1 ECPCRGIPCT
11 LLHHWRSRDGSV
23 YARQPYL
30 LQRTYRQVLMS
41 NRMLTLMMGFVAFL
55 ILAVGVVFVLALAG
69 GGDDDSGGTPASA
82 DKTPKPNTSG
92 DICKGETLIVPGD
105 DPSSVLDPIQVGDV
119 STSEYIVEIFGGLV
133 TLDPD
138 LKVQPD
144 LAKELPTVSN
154 NGKTYTFKLRDNA
167 VFQNGQRVT
176 ADDFKYSIER
186 AADPTNASPTVLAYL
201 GNIVGVKDRFANK
214 AASVSGVKVIDETT
228 IQIDLIEPSDF
239 FLSELTYP
247 VAFVVDKK
255 TVEKNPRN
263 WTQSPNGTGPFRL
276 KEFKPA
282 EKITLVRNE
291 RYHLGA
297 PKLEEVDFEL
307 AGGSILTRYEN
318 NEIHIGG
325 FPATQLD
332 SVKSGSS
339 PLSKDYR
346 EVPEMATFYFTLNP
360 AQKPF
365 DDPKVRQAFAMSIDR
380 ENINNVLLYNAYR
393 VADGFLPP
401 EMPGYTES
409 VTSYKYDPV
418 KAKQLI
424 QDSTYAGKLPRIVL
438 SYSGTGSAP
447 GDLLVAIQK
456 GWQDALG
463 VDISLQAIDSS
474 AFLREQRKGGF
485 QMHSDGWSA
494 DYPDPEDFLGKLF
507 ASDSQLNYTKYKN
520 DAVDALLSQA
530 RTEQDRAKRYTL
542 YAQAE
547 QKIIDDATV
556 IPTFWPVTHTLV
568 KSCVQG
574 LPNTS
579 MTIPKYRYVDI
590 KE

>member
-1 ECPCRGIPCT
+1 
-11 LLHHWRSRDGSV
+11 
-23 YARQPYL
+23 
-30 LQRTYRQVLMS
+30 MS

-55 ILAVGVVFVLALAG
+55 ILAVGVVFVIGLAGG
-69 GGDDDSGGTPASA
+69 GGDDDGGGGTPA
-82 DKTPKPNTSG
+82 DRDRTPGASTSG
-92 DICKGETLIVPGD
+92 KICDGKSLIVPGD

-119 STSEYIVEIFGGLV
+119 STSEYVVEIFGGLV

-144 LAKELPTVSN
+144 LAKEWSTSN
-154 NGKTYTFKLRDNA
+154 GGKTYTFKLRDNA

-201 GNIVGVKDRFANK
+201 GNIVGVKERFANK
-214 AASVSGVKVIDETT
+214 AASVAGVKAIDENT
-228 IQIDLIEPSDF
+228 IQIDLVEPSDF

-247 VAFVVDKK
+247 VAFVVDRR

-263 WTQSPNGTGPFRL
+263 WTQNPNGTGPFRL

-282 EKITLVRNE
+282 ERIVLVRND
-291 RYHLGA
+291 RYHLGV
-297 PKLEEVDFEL
+297 PKLDEVVFEL

-332 SVKSGSS
+332 AVKSGNS

-360 AQKPF
+360 QQKPF
-365 DDPKVRQAFAMSIDR
+365 DDLKVRQAFAMSIDR

-409 VTSYKYDPV
+409 VHSFSYDPQ
-418 KAKQLI
+418 KAKQLL
-424 QDSTYAGKLPRIVL
+424 QESSYAGKLPRITL
-438 SYSGTGSAP
+438 TYSGGGSAP
-447 GDLLVAIQK
+447 PDLLVAIQK
-456 GWQDALG
+456 GWQDNLG
-463 VDISLQAIDSS
+463 VEINLQAIDGA

-507 ASDSQLNYTKYKN
+507 ASDSQLNFVKYKN
-520 DAVDALLSQA
+520 DQVDALLTQA
-530 RTEQDRAKRYTL
+530 RTEQDRTKRYAL

-556 IPTFWPVTHTLV
+556 IPTFWPVDHLLV
-568 KSCVQG
+568 KPCVQG

-590 KE
+590 KN

>member
-1 ECPCRGIPCT
+1 
-11 LLHHWRSRDGSV
+11 
-23 YARQPYL
+23 
-30 LQRTYRQVLMS
+30 MS

-55 ILAVGVVFVLALAG
+55 ILAVGVVFLIALAG
-69 GGDDDSGGTPASA
+69 GGGDDDDGGSPASPNS
-82 DKTPKPNTSG
+82 TPKSTSSG
-92 DICKGETLIVPGD
+92 KICDGKTLIVPGD

-119 STSEYIVEIFGGLV
+119 STSEYVVEIFGGLV
-133 TLDPD
+133 TLDPE

-144 LAKELPTVSN
+144 IAKEMPTVSN
-154 NGKTYTFKLRDNA
+154 GGKTYTFKLRDNV

-201 GNIVGVKDRFANK
+201 GNIVGIKDRFANK
-214 AASVSGVKVIDETT
+214 AASVSGVKVIDQTT
-228 IQIDLIEPSDF
+228 LQIDLVEPSDF

-255 TVEKNPRN
+255 TIEKNPRN

-282 EKITLVRNE
+282 EKIVLIKNE

-297 PKLEEVDFEL
+297 PKLDEVVFEL

-318 NEIHIGG
+318 DEIHIGG

-339 PLSKDYR
+339 PLSADYR
-346 EVPEMATFYFTLNP
+346 EVPELAVFYFTLNP
-360 AQKPF
+360 TKAPF

-380 ENINNVLLYNAYR
+380 ETINNVLLYNAYR

-401 EMPGYTES
+401 EMPGYSAS
-409 VTSYKYDPV
+409 VKSYNYDIA
-418 KAKQLI
+418 KAKQLL
-424 QDSTYAGKLPRIVL
+424 QESKYAGKLPRVVL
-438 SYSGTGSAP
+438 TFSGSGAAP

-456 GWQDALG
+456 GWSDNLG
-463 VDISLQAIDSS
+463 VDIELQAVDSS
-474 AFLREQRKGGF
+474 AFLREQRKGQF

-507 ASDSQLNYTKYKN
+507 ASDSQLNYIKYKN
-520 DAVDALLSQA
+520 DEVDRLLQLA
-530 RTEQDRAKRYTL
+530 RTEQDRTKRFSL
-542 YAQAE
+542 YIDAE
-547 QKIIDDATV
+547 QKILDDAVV
-556 IPTFWPVTHTLV
+556 IPTFWPVAHQLV
-568 KSCVQG
+568 KSCVKD
-574 LPNTS
+574 LPAAS
-579 MTIPKYRYVDI
+579 MTISKYRYVDI
-590 KE
+590 KD

>member
-1 ECPCRGIPCT
+1 
-11 LLHHWRSRDGSV
+11 
-23 YARQPYL
+23 
-30 LQRTYRQVLMS
+30 MS

-55 ILAVGVVFVLALAG
+55 ILAVGVVFVIALAG
-69 GGDDDSGGTPASA
+69 GGGDDDNGGTPASS
-82 DKTPKPNTSG
+82 DKTPGASG
-92 DICKGETLIVPGD
+92 SSGKICDGKSLIVPGD

-119 STSEYIVEIFGGLV
+119 STSEYVVEIFGGLV

-144 LAKELPTVSN
+144 IAKEWSVSN
-154 NGKTYTFKLRDNA
+154 GGKTYTFKLRDNV

-201 GNIVGVKDRFANK
+201 GNVVGVRERFANK
-214 AASVSGVKVIDETT
+214 AASVSGVKVIDENTV
-228 IQIDLIEPSDF
+228 QIDLVEPSDF

-255 TVEKNPRN
+255 TIEKNPRN
-263 WTQSPNGTGPFRL
+263 WTQNPNGTGPFRL

-282 EKITLVRNE
+282 ERIVLARNE

-297 PKLEEVDFEL
+297 PKLAEVVFEL

-318 NEIHIGG
+318 DEIHIGY

-332 SVKSGSS
+332 AVKAGTS

-360 AQKPF
+360 QKAPF

-380 ENINNVLLYNAYR
+380 DTINNVLLYNAYR

-401 EMPGYTES
+401 EMPGYSEA
-409 VTSYKYDPV
+409 VHSYKYDPA
-418 KAKQLI
+418 KAKQLL
-424 QDSTYAGKLPRIVL
+424 QESKYAGKLPRITL
-438 SYSGTGSAP
+438 TYSGSGAAP

-456 GWQDALG
+456 GWQDSLG
-463 VDISLQAIDSS
+463 VEIQLEAIDSS

-485 QMHSDGWSA
+485 QMHSDGWAA

-507 ASDSQLNYTKYKN
+507 ASDSQLNYIKYKN
-520 DAVDALLSQA
+520 DAVDALLTQA
-530 RTEQDRAKRYTL
+530 RTEQDRTKRYSL
-542 YAQAE
+542 YADAE
-547 QKIIDDATV
+547 QKILDDAV
-556 IPTFWPVTHTLV
+556 VVPTFWPVNHLLV

-590 KE
+590 KN

>member
-1 ECPCRGIPCT
+1 
-11 LLHHWRSRDGSV
+11 
-23 YARQPYL
+23 
-30 LQRTYRQVLMS
+30 MS

-55 ILAVGVVFVLALAG
+55 ILAVGVVFVIALAG
-69 GGDDDSGGTPASA
+69 GGGDDDNGGTPASS
-82 DKTPKPNTSG
+82 DKTPGASG
-92 DICKGETLIVPGD
+92 SSGKICDGKSLIVPGD

-119 STSEYIVEIFGGLV
+119 STSEYVVEIFGGLV

-144 LAKELPTVSN
+144 IAKEWSVSN
-154 NGKTYTFKLRDNA
+154 GGKTYTFKLRDNV

-201 GNIVGVKDRFANK
+201 GNVVGVRERFANK
-214 AASVSGVKVIDETT
+214 AASVSGVKVIDENTV
-228 IQIDLIEPSDF
+228 QIDLVEPSDF

-255 TVEKNPRN
+255 TIEKNPRN
-263 WTQSPNGTGPFRL
+263 WTQNPNGTGPFRL

-282 EKITLVRNE
+282 ERIVLARND

-297 PKLEEVDFEL
+297 PKLAEVVFEL

-318 NEIHIGG
+318 DEIHIGY

-332 SVKSGSS
+332 AVKAGTS

-360 AQKPF
+360 QKAPF

-380 ENINNVLLYNAYR
+380 DTINNVLLYNAYR

-401 EMPGYTES
+401 EMPGYSEA
-409 VTSYKYDPV
+409 VHSYKYDPA
-418 KAKQLI
+418 KAKQLL
-424 QDSTYAGKLPRIVL
+424 QESKYAGKLPRITL
-438 SYSGTGSAP
+438 TYSGSGAAP

-456 GWQDALG
+456 GWQDSLG
-463 VDISLQAIDSS
+463 VEIQLEAIDSS

-485 QMHSDGWSA
+485 QMHSDGWAA

-507 ASDSQLNYTKYKN
+507 ASDSQLNYIKYKN
-520 DAVDALLSQA
+520 DAVDALLTQA
-530 RTEQDRAKRYTL
+530 RTEQDRTKRYSL
-542 YAQAE
+542 YADAE
-547 QKIIDDATV
+547 QKILDDAV
-556 IPTFWPVTHTLV
+556 VVPTFWPVNHLLV

-590 KE
+590 KN